1 MINFVSRIFRE
12 LKERNFCIKKEVA
25 KFQANSV
32 FSSLNDDM
40 DYMICVVSKLKYS
53 WIPFPY
59 GTIID

>member
-53 WIPFPY
+53 
-59 GTIID
+59 